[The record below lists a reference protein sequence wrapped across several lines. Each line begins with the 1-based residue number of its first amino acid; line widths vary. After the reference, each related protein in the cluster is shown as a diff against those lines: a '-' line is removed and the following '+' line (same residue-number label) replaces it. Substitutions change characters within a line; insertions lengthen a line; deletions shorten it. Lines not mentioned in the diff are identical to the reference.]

1 MAPEEFGRPRL
12 SWKNV
17 STHRLVRS
25 EWFLAV
31 SILTSLAFLLFGDQL
46 KAESADAAVQ
56 AVVFI
61 WLFVTILWSAMS
73 VVRHAEHLAE
83 RLGEPLGT
91 LILTLAVTA
100 IEAASISAVMVHS
113 PDQPTV
119 MRDTVFAV
127 IMIILNGMV
136 GTSLLVG
143 AWRHREQSYNLQG
156 ANIYF
161 SVVVPLAV
169 MSLIMPNYTQTTP
182 GPTLSFYQQEF
193 LAVMCVGLYA
203 AFLAVQTG
211 RHRGYFALEAEED
224 GHGHGHELTGGAPAP
239 GAPAAPGAAAPG
251 ASAWRHALLLL
262 SYMIP
267 VVYLA
272 EQFGEPIEHMI
283 ARLHAPAALGGV
295 IIAALVATPEGI
307 GAVRSALANKLQRSV
322 NICLGSLL
330 ATIGLTIPLM
340 IVVAHLMSAT
350 IFLGLQGTSFV
361 MLLLTLAVSV
371 LTFGSGRTNVL
382 QGAVH
387 LLLFI
392 AYLLLIFQG

>member
-1 MAPEEFGRPRL
+1 MGAAGSANGARIWCRL
-12 SWKNV
+12 DLRQFRDVV
-17 STHRLVRS
+17 SNRLMRA
-25 EWFLAV
+25 EWFLPV
-31 SILTSLAFLLFGDQL
+31 SIATGLAFLLFGDAL
-46 KAESADAAVQ
+46 RADSTGPAVE

-61 WLFVTILWSAMS
+61 WLFLAILYSAMS

-100 IEAASISAVMVHS
+100 IEAASISAVMLHS
-113 PDQPTV
+113 RDQPTV
-119 MRDTVFAV
+119 MRDTIFAV

-156 ANIYF
+156 ANVYF
-161 SVVVPLAV
+161 SMIVPLAV
-169 MSLIMPNYTQTTP
+169 MSLIMPNYTLTTP

-193 LAVMCVGLYA
+193 LGVMCIGLYA

-224 GHGHGHELTGGAPAP
+224 GHGHDLAG
-239 GAPAAPGAAAPG
+239 GAAAPG
-251 ASAWRHALLLL
+251 ASAWHHALLLL
-262 SYMIP
+262 AYMIP

-272 EQFGEPIEHMI
+272 EQFGEPIAHMI
-283 ARLHAPAALGGV
+283 RRLHAPAALGGI

-330 ATIGLTIPLM
+330 ATIGITVPLM
-340 IVVAHLMSAT
+340 IVVAHLMGAT

-361 MLLLTLAVSV
+361 MLLLTLAVSI

-387 LLLFI
+387 LILFI
-392 AYLLLIFQG
+392 AYVLLIFQG

>member
-1 MAPEEFGRPRL
+1 MRAAVPANGAGSRCRFRDVLKEIVPT
-12 SWKNV
+12 N
-17 STHRLVRS
+17 RLVRS

-31 SILTSLAFLLFGDQL
+31 SVATSLAFLLFGDQL

-56 AVVFI
+56 AAVFI
-61 WLFVTILWSAMS
+61 WLFVTILWAAMS

-100 IEAASISAVMVHS
+100 IEAASISAVMLHS
-113 PDQPTV
+113 RDQPTV
-119 MRDTVFAV
+119 MRDTIFAV

-169 MSLIMPNYTQTTP
+169 MSLIMPNYTHTTP

-193 LAVMCVGLYA
+193 LAVMCMGLYG

-224 GHGHGHELTGGAPAP
+224 GQGHDLAGGA
-239 GAPAAPGAAAPG
+239 AAPGAAAPG
-251 ASAWRHALLLL
+251 ASGWHHAVLLLA
-262 SYMIP
+262 YMVP

-272 EQFGEPIEHMI
+272 EQFGEPIDHMI
-283 ARLHAPAALGGV
+283 RRLHAPAALGGV

-340 IVVAHLMSAT
+340 IVVAHLMGAT

-387 LLLFI
+387 LILFI
-392 AYLLLIFQG
+392 AYVLLIFQG